1 MLWLCMSCW
10 FRCLW
15 SSIVLRASNMFA
27 TLAYVSDLLLYEP
40 LGVDSSNIQLGLYE
54 KSQGHPISK
63 CNIMIKMTLKKTYLI
78 CMWEMC
84 TWANCKSLEVNWAD
98 TKHLN
103 VKNVLGDVLEKYI
116 RLWSMHDGKKQCYVA
131 YIEWEGV
138 EVWWFKCRPWSLE
151 LL

>member
-1 MLWLCMSCW
+1 
-10 FRCLW
+10 
-15 SSIVLRASNMFA
+15 MFA

-84 TWANCKSLEVNWAD
+84 T
-98 TKHLN
+98 
-103 VKNVLGDVLEKYI
+103 
-116 RLWSMHDGKKQCYVA
+116 
-131 YIEWEGV
+131 
-138 EVWWFKCRPWSLE
+138 
-151 LL
+151 

>member
-1 MLWLCMSCW
+1 MLWLLMSCW

-27 TLAYVSDLLLYEP
+27 TLAYMSDLLVYEL

-63 CNIMIKMTLKKTYLI
+63 CKIMIKMTLKKTYQI

-84 TWANCKSLEVNWAD
+84 TWANCKSLEVNRVD

-103 VKNVLGDVLEKYI
+103 VNNVLGDVLEKYI
-116 RLWSMHDGKKQCYVA
+116 WLWSRHEGKKQCYVT

-138 EVWWFKCRPWSLE
+138 VVWWFKCRPWSLE